1 MIKELETVCE
11 KHLDELQ
18 KKYQEQIVE
27 LNKTHEKKVLELEK
41 ENHELQ
47 DIITHERM
55 VSKIKEENH
64 EKKVLKL
71 EKENH
76 ELQDIITHE
85 RMFLKLEKENHEL
98 RDIISALP
106 ENIRK
111 KRKLKD
117 FEEVYEKNGR
127 IFIKCAQEIR
137 LLAPNLWKQTVFI
150 RRPNVDALCVLLNEE
165 YGLPYKFIFDN
176 TTRYVFGDIISG
188 YDECV
193 DNMEDIEDDESSSGD
208 EDDEDMAMICEER
221 KRMNTIT
228 IFADN
233 FPDKQLKRDFKKIVL
248 EPHHGKGGG
257 HQIQLVNSPNVGAWT
272 KLDIRKVETC
282 LEKSQL
288 FCCII

>member
-11 KHLDELQ
+11 KHLDELK
-18 KKYQEQIVE
+18 KKYQEQIAE
-27 LNKTHEKKVLELEK
+27 LNKTNEKKVLELEK
-41 ENHELQ
+41 KNHELQ

-76 ELQDIITHE
+76 ELRDIITHE

-137 LLAPNLWKQTVFI
+137 LLAPNLWK
-150 RRPNVDALCVLLNEE
+150 
-165 YGLPYKFIFDN
+165 
-176 TTRYVFGDIISG
+176 
-188 YDECV
+188 
-193 DNMEDIEDDESSSGD
+193 
-208 EDDEDMAMICEER
+208 
-221 KRMNTIT
+221 
-228 IFADN
+228 
-233 FPDKQLKRDFKKIVL
+233 
-248 EPHHGKGGG
+248 
-257 HQIQLVNSPNVGAWT
+257 
-272 KLDIRKVETC
+272 
-282 LEKSQL
+282 
-288 FCCII
+288 